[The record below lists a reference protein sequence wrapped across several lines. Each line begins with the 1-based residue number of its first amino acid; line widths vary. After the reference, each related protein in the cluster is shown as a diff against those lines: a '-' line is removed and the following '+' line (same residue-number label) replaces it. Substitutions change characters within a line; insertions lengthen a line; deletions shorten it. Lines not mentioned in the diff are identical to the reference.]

1 MKISITRTVTFEV
14 DFHGASSANP
24 ETLETAAS
32 KILGDAIDNIP
43 RLSMAEHLKERTG
56 YRVTRAKLIYSEPY
70 YRVFY
75 STLSGYE
82 SWDIL
87 YATLDDARNA
97 ITEHLEDSK
106 DLSDSPSPDDFYI
119 FGNGTYYDYM
129 GSKL

>member
-43 RLSMAEHLKERTG
+43 SMAEHLKEHTG
-56 YRVTRAKLIYSEPY
+56 YRVTRARLIYSEPI

-82 SWDIL
+82 SWDIP
-87 YATLDDARNA
+87 YATLNDACKA
-97 ITEHLEDSK
+97 IIEHLEDSK
-106 DLSDSPSPDDFYI
+106 DLPDSPSRDNFYI
-119 FGNGTYYDYM
+119 FHNGTY
-129 GSKL
+129 